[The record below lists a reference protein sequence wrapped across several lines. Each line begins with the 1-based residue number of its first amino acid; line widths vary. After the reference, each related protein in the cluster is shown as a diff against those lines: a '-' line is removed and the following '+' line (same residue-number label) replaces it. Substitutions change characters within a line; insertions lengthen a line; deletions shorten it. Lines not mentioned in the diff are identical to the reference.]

1 MADVTAL
8 VQSLVAYAQGL
19 PWVALT
25 VALVAICITTR
36 LTTGREEG
44 HQPNTQILDAKTPPE
59 VPYWIP
65 YIGHVPQMALNRES
79 FLAGLRK
86 RYPNGA
92 FSLKLLGAT
101 HTFIYHPAYNTAL
114 ASQPPHIIDRASPA
128 KRLMQTNFGF
138 PRSKASLALYDKM
151 LPDLEQ
157 QNASLA
163 DEELLGPTVEVMTT
177 RLRHNIADFVTFN
190 SGDIDQ
196 AHWERLAEAGL
207 VEDAPGGAPVVEA
220 DLFELVRNFVAF
232 TASDAVFGTDFVE
245 NFPEFWQALWRF
257 DAGFAALALD
267 LPSLVPINS
276 AIGARRARGVLFR
289 CLDEL
294 EAALETHRTGG
305 YPGPQW
311 ADLDNAGAL
320 LQRRLDGAYRRH
332 GLTVPQ
338 RSALDLSLAWSL
350 SAHAGP
356 LVFWLLARI
365 CAADDGDGDGGLL
378 ARVRAEA
385 APFFR
390 LEAPAVGFG
399 GAVGIDT
406 PSRIERVDLDGL
418 VAGSPWLRAAY
429 VETLRLD
436 FGAWTYAAVRE
447 DTVVGDGEGKKKLL
461 LRAGSYA
468 HGAYELH
475 HMDPLAYEDPEVWRP
490 ERHIEWK
497 VDEKGE
503 KVAVVDVDRIKPHGE
518 LLIESW
524 WKGEQWH
531 ANLSQPGGGIFM
543 CEGGQFAFKEILL
556 FTAAIIAVYD
566 IYPIAGREW
575 RVPRQKSTAG
585 TKHPTTE
592 TRVWIKSR
600 PTAAAAASSS

>member
-1 MADVTAL
+1 MIDVTAV
-8 VQSLVAYAQGL
+8 VQRLVAYVQGL

-25 VALVAICITTR
+25 VAFVAICITTR
-36 LTTGREEG
+36 LTSGHDEG
-44 HQPNTQILDAKTPPE
+44 HQPNTQILDAKTPPA

-65 YIGHVPQMALNRES
+65 YIGHVPQMTLKRER
-79 FLAGLRK
+79 FLADLRK

-101 HTFIYHPAYNTAL
+101 HTFIYRPALNTAL
-114 ASQPPHIIDRASPA
+114 ANQPPQIIDSASQS

-138 PRSKASLALYDKM
+138 PRSKASLALYDKV
-151 LPDLEQ
+151 LGDINQ
-157 QNASLA
+157 QNALLTN
-163 DEELLGPTVEVMTT
+163 ETLLGPMVESMTT

-196 AHWERLAEAGL
+196 THWERLAEAGL

-232 TASDAVFGTDFVE
+232 TASDALLGTDFVE

-257 DAGFAALALD
+257 DAGFAALELD

-289 CLDEL
+289 CLDEF
-294 EAALETHRTGG
+294 ENALETHRGG
-305 YPGPQW
+305 GNSGPQW
-311 ADLDNAGAL
+311 ADLDNVGAL
-320 LQRRLDGAYRRH
+320 LQGRLDHVYRPH
-332 GLTVPQ
+332 GLSVPQ

-350 SAHAGP
+350 NAHANP
-356 LVFWLLARI
+356 LVFWLLARL
-365 CAADDGDGDGGLL
+365 CADAALL
-378 ARVRAEA
+378 ARVRAET
-385 APFFR
+385 APFLR

-406 PSRIERVDLDGL
+406 PSRIERVDLEGL
-418 VAGSPWLRAAY
+418 VAGSPWLRASY

-436 FGAWTYAAVRE
+436 FDARSYAFVRE
-447 DTVVGDGEGKKKLL
+447 DTVVGDRDGQKFL

-497 VDEKGE
+497 VNEKGE
-503 KVAVVDVDRIKPHGE
+503 KEAVVDVDRIKPYGE
-518 LLIESW
+518 LSNE
-524 WKGEQWH
+524 
-531 ANLSQPGGGIFM
+531 N
-543 CEGGQFAFKEILL
+543 
-556 FTAAIIAVYD
+556 
-566 IYPIAGREW
+566 
-575 RVPRQKSTAG
+575 
-585 TKHPTTE
+585 
-592 TRVWIKSR
+592 
-600 PTAAAAASSS
+600 